1 MDPGPCTDLDRAL
14 GACGTGAAALPPP
27 RPGRVHPCPPRHWA
41 PPEAAQGAQHPQ
53 APKAHTPGGQR
64 PTAGRP
70 NRGRRL
76 CSPAD
81 PTAACARRRGGRAA
95 AGHHLLGRRGSAG
108 NAPGRSAIGL
118 PQHPGAT
125 TCPSARYRYSCER
138 VPDVAGTCNHAGM
151 LRPPAPCVIMFLP
164 PCLPLAASCSHGPPA
179 SPCTYSVHRTCSCPQ
194 HRTARSA
201 GTCSARC
208 RRRAT
213 TCGAYACVPI
223 AESYGTATLR
233 LVRALLI
240 AYAARRRAGPARA
253 LTSARRLD
261 RGWGADRAEGQE
273 NTIFCAATL
282 AQAPSR
288 RPCTPSLTHPRITH
302 QPAQPAQ
309 LAHLALPAT
318 RRWRQRQRRQR
329 MAWRWIPVRSLM
341 RPWD

>member
-240 AYAARRRAGPARA
+240 AYAARRRAAWSRQGTNQRTPARSGLGGGPGGGTGKHHLLRGYAGTGAIEAAMHTIFDPPEDNAPAGPAGPA
-253 LTSARRLD
+253 GPPGPPGNAAMAAAAAAA
-261 RGWGADRAEGQE
+261 ADGMAVD
-273 NTIFCAATL
+273 A
-282 AQAPSR
+282 
-288 RPCTPSLTHPRITH
+288 CT
-302 QPAQPAQ
+302 
-309 LAHLALPAT
+309 
-318 RRWRQRQRRQR
+318 
-329 MAWRWIPVRSLM
+329 
-341 RPWD
+341 